1 MKSMFTKLLVAVVA
15 ILTGF
20 SAVAGTLD
28 SAPFKIVLPAGWKL
42 ADTTAQKMGDDVYLL
57 AAMGKTNSTLKSLVV
72 KTVVDGSSPKALDD
86 LANGMRTTLINPMVS
101 HLSDQAVTFLGYKAR
116 RFAYELTA
124 NNQSTYNE
132 VLVFAVGNDGW
143 TIAAAGQAGQ
153 QKEVEQIFTYYQRRG
168 R

>member
-1 MKSMFTKLLVAVVA
+1 MFTKLLLAASA

-28 SAPFKIVLPAGWKL
+28 HAPFKIVLPAGWKL
-42 ADTTAQKMGDDVYLL
+42 ADTTAQKMGSDVYLM

-86 LANGMRTTLINPMVS
+86 LANSMRTTLINPMVT
-101 HLSDQAVTFLGYKAR
+101 HLSDQAVTFLGYRAR
-116 RFAYELTA
+116 RFAYVLSL

-132 VLVFAVGNDGW
+132 VVVFAVGNDGW
-143 TIAAAGQAGQ
+143 TIAGAGQAGQ
-153 QKEVEQIFTYYQRRG
+153 QKDVEQIFTYYQRSG
-168 R
+168 H